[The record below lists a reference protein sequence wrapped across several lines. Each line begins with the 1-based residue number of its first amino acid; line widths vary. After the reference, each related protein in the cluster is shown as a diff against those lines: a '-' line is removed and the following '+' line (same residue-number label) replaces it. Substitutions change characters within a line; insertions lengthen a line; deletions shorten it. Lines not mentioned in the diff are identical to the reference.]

1 MAFTSDKISPS
12 TQRKMAR
19 VLELLTSLK
28 TKVIT
33 SEPLSQTERRLYWA
47 AGSTLESLAGCIE
60 QLKHDLAAADQW
72 KTVIKRRKPNKTD
85 YLENIRLNSEN
96 LTKPNMF
103 MSKIRQLKAPFDVSW

>member
-33 SEPLSQTERRLYWA
+33 SEPLSQAERRLYWA

-60 QLKHDLAAADQW
+60 QLKHDLVAADQW
-72 KTVIKRRKPNKTD
+72 KPVIKCREPNKT
-85 YLENIRLNSEN
+85 
-96 LTKPNMF
+96 
-103 MSKIRQLKAPFDVSW
+103 

>member
-1 MAFTSDKISPS
+1 MAFPSDKISPS
-12 TQRKMAR
+12 TQHKMAR

-60 QLKHDLAAADQW
+60 QLKHDLVAADNLQKPTLEPQ
-72 KTVIKRRKPNKTD
+72 KTSYQTP
-85 YLENIRLNSEN
+85 
-96 LTKPNMF
+96 
-103 MSKIRQLKAPFDVSW
+103 

>member
-28 TKVIT
+28 TKMIT

-47 AGSTLESLAGCIE
+47 TGSTLESLAGCIE
-60 QLKHDLAAADQW
+60 QLKNDLTEA
-72 KTVIKRRKPNKTD
+72 
-85 YLENIRLNSEN
+85 EN
-96 LTKPNMF
+96 LTKPNIF
-103 MSKIRQLKAPFDVSW
+103 QP

>member
-1 MAFTSDKISPS
+1 
-12 TQRKMAR
+12 MAR

-60 QLKHDLAAADQW
+60 QLKHDLAATNQ
-72 KTVIKRRKPNKTD
+72 
-85 YLENIRLNSEN
+85 
-96 LTKPNMF
+96 
-103 MSKIRQLKAPFDVSW
+103 